1 MAYNSEGGV
10 MLQKVYRVYCRIEE
24 TIVGGCFVTIVSLT
38 FLNALL
44 RVFGRPIIT
53 ADDICLLLFA
63 WAALL
68 GADVALRYSRLV
80 GMDILVS
87 KLPPKLQKFFQ
98 LIVYIV
104 MIGAM
109 ILFMRSGFTLANKN
123 WKRAFNSLPI
133 SYGYVT
139 LSFPVCCCLMIFT
152 SILKIVKVAGHFKD
166 DHYNIKEDNP
176 DLVGEEFTGL
186 DPLDFSV
193 EDSAGKKAAG
203 EKP

>member
-1 MAYNSEGGV
+1 V
-10 MLQKVYRVYCRIEE
+10 LQKVYHVYCRVEE
-24 TIVGGCFVTIVSLT
+24 FFVGACFLTIIGLT
-38 FLNALL
+38 FLNAVL
-44 RVFGRPIIT
+44 RFFGRPIIT
-53 ADDICLLLFA
+53 ADDISLLLFA

-87 KLPPKLQKFFQ
+87 KFPPKLRKFLQ
-98 LIVYIV
+98 ILVYII

-109 ILFMRSGFTLANKN
+109 ILFMYSGFALADKN

-139 LSFPVCCCLMIFT
+139 LSFPVGCCLMIFT
-152 SILKIVKVAGHFKD
+152 SILKAIKVIIHFGD
-166 DHYNIKEDNP
+166 DGYNIKKDNP
-176 DLVGEEFTGL
+176 DLIGEEFTGAGGL
-186 DPLDFSV
+186 DLSLD
-193 EDSAGKKAAG
+193 ESAGKKAPEG

>member
-1 MAYNSEGGV
+1 MFQKAY
-10 MLQKVYRVYCRIEE
+10 RIYCRVEE
-24 TIVGGCFVTIVSLT
+24 VLVGACFITIVGLT

-80 GMDILVS
+80 GMDILVT
-87 KLPPKLQKFFQ
+87 KLPAKLQKFFQ
-98 LIVYIV
+98 VLVYVILIA
-104 MIGAM
+104 AM
-109 ILFMRSGFTLANKN
+109 LLFMRSGFTLANRN
-123 WKRAFNSLPI
+123 WKRVFNSLPI

-152 SILKIVKVAGHFKD
+152 SILKIFKVVTHFGD
-166 DHYNIKEDNP
+166 DSYSVREDNP
-176 DLVGEEFTGL
+176 DIVGEEFTGAG
-186 DPLDFSV
+186 DIGPGAADN
-193 EDSAGKKAAG
+193 SAGKKAA
-203 EKP
+203 KAVKT